1 MSPGL
6 AKPTDEHIHP
16 ALDSYLRLHAPGLAV
31 HIVGDGFGPSRGTL
45 DLKILIWCEAQNAI
59 LITDN
64 RRSMPAHLADHI
76 RNGHTVPG
84 IFSINL
90 SMSVAQL
97 GEHLIFVAQVSL
109 PDEYQNSIWFLPIF

>member
-1 MSPGL
+1 MSFAFGFL
-6 AKPTDEHIHP
+6 LDEHIHP
-16 ALDSYLRLHAPGLAV
+16 ALDSYLRLHAPGLPV
-31 HIVGDGFGPSRGTL
+31 HTIGDGIGPPRGTL
-45 DLKILIWCEAQNAI
+45 DPQILVWCEKQNSV

-64 RRSMPAHLADHI
+64 RRSMPAHLADHV
-76 RNGHTVPG
+76 RDGRTVPG

-97 GEHLIFVAQVSL
+97 GEHLIFVARVSF